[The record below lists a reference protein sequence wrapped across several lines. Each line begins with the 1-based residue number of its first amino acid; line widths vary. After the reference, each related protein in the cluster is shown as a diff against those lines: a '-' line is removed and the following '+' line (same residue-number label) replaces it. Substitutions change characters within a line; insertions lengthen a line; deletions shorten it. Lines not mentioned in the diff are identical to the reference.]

1 MSMALILLAT
11 IVALALFFDFIN
23 GFHDTA
29 NAIACSVSTR
39 VLTPAVAIALA
50 ASMNLFGA
58 LVSTKVAAT
67 IGKGILVPAFVT
79 PELVIAALLSAIGW
93 NLLTWWWGLPSS
105 SSHAL
110 IGGVAGAGF
119 AAGGAAALKLDG
131 LLKIVQSLLGSP
143 LLGFVLGA
151 GLMLSLYLI
160 CRCWAPGTVRQTF
173 RPMQVLAAAFISFT
187 HGMNDAQKSMGVI
200 LLALIGAGA
209 LGGGAEVPLWV
220 KLSCAIAMA
229 GGTAVGGWKIIK
241 TMGTKIVKLQPIN
254 GFAADFTSA
263 SVILGAS
270 SLGLPVSTTH
280 VAASSILG
288 VGSTRRLSAVRWGVA
303 GTMVLAWIFTI
314 PITFTLSAGMY
325 GIVKTLQSSPAA
337 LQHASGVR
345 ARP

>member
-1 MSMALILLAT
+1 MTTTFALLAL

-50 ASMNLFGA
+50 AAMNLVGA

-67 IGKGILVPAFVT
+67 IGKGIVVPSYVS
-79 PELVIAALLSAIGW
+79 PELVIAALVAAIGW
-93 NLLTWWWGLPSS
+93 NLVTWWWGLPSS

-110 IGGVAGAGF
+110 IGGVAGAAF
-119 AAGGAAALKLDG
+119 AVGGANALQLAG
-131 LLKIVQSLLGSP
+131 LWKIVQSLIGSP
-143 LLGFVLGA
+143 LLGFCIGA
-151 GLMLSLYLI
+151 GLMVALYLG
-160 CRCWAPGTVRQTF
+160 CARWAPGAVRRTF

-187 HGMNDAQKSMGVI
+187 HGMNDAQKSMGII
-200 LLALIGAGA
+200 LLAMMGAGV
-209 LGGGAEVPLWV
+209 LGGEAGVPLWV
-220 KLSCAIAMA
+220 KLSCALAMA

-303 GTMVLAWIFTI
+303 GNMVLAWVFTI
-314 PITFTLSAGMY
+314 PITFTLSAGLC
-325 GIVKTLQSSPAA
+325 GV
-337 LQHASGVR
+337 VR
-345 ARP
+345 AATGAAGQIPVSAATGHHP

>member
-1 MSMALILLAT
+1 MTTALYLLAL
-11 IVALALFFDFIN
+11 IVALALIFDFIN

-39 VLTPAVAIALA
+39 VLTPAAAIGLA
-50 ASMNLFGA
+50 ATMNLCGA

-67 IGKGILVPAFVT
+67 IGKGILVPEFVT
-79 PELVIAALLSAIGW
+79 PQLVIAALLAAIGW

-119 AAGGAAALKLDG
+119 AAGGGAALQLDG
-131 LLKIVQSLLGSP
+131 LLKIVKSLIGSP
-143 LLGFVLGA
+143 LLGFLVG
-151 GLMLSLYLI
+151 GTLMVALYVA
-160 CRCWAPGTVRQTF
+160 CRRWAPGAVRQTF
-173 RPMQVLAAAFISFT
+173 RPLQVLAAAFISFT

-200 LLALIGAGA
+200 LLALIGAGT
-209 LGGGAEVPLWV
+209 LGQGAEVPLWV
-220 KLSCAIAMA
+220 KLSCAVAMA
-229 GGTAVGGWKIIK
+229 CGTAVGGWKIIK

-254 GFAADFTSA
+254 GFAADVTSA

-270 SLGLPVSTTH
+270 TLGLPVSTTH

-303 GTMVLAWIFTI
+303 GNMVLAWIFTI
-314 PITFTLSAGMY
+314 PITFALSAGLF
-325 GIVKTLQSSPAA
+325 GASQALGGPAA
-337 LQHASGVR
+337 QA
-345 ARP
+345 AKAAPQP